1 MKTIKAQFKDEAG
14 YYTMIFTFNHELW
27 TIKDIISHECKS
39 SNSTFIKFINY
50 GKSISNHSK

>member
-27 TIKDIISHECKS
+27 TIKDIISHECKT
-39 SNSTFIKFINY
+39 SNSNFIKFINH
-50 GKSISNHSK
+50 GKSTISNSK

>member
-27 TIKDIISHECKS
+27 TIKDIISHECFKAKS
-39 SNSTFIKFINY
+39 KFIKFINY
-50 GKSISNHSK
+50 EESN